1 MLSPGADRRRLGH
14 GRQLNVAMGVGCNL
28 HAFVDVPAQP
38 FVPRQH
44 QRTAHQSLEIYVA
57 QSPLVRYGDGES
69 RC

>member
-1 MLSPGADRRRLGH
+1 
-14 GRQLNVAMGVGCNL
+14 MGVGCNL